1 MRVGLG
7 VRAGM
12 AVFLEFAAWR
22 ADGSKL
28 IGSAMRVIA
37 RTVCCNVVKSEETA
51 WWEASGLTVCTLP
64 AR

>member
-1 MRVGLG
+1 
-7 VRAGM
+7 M
-12 AVFLEFAAWR
+12 AVFLDFAAWR